1 MQPDT
6 VYLDHAG
13 ATLYSE
19 PQLAAVYAL
28 LGSTL
33 IANPHTTKHTE
44 DLIDQVRYRIL
55 TLVNASAD
63 EYSVVF
69 TSGATAALKTVAECF
84 AFDGATADSDGDADD
99 ATDGRTRTSTSENGC
114 FAHLADNHTSVLGM
128 RAIVRTPH
136 IVSVPHEVFVSAAS
150 GPLDKSDEEAADT
163 ACHGTNSL
171 FVYPG
176 QCNFSGYKYPLDIIP
191 SIQRSGP
198 TAESGANTNW
208 FVMLDAASLVAT
220 APLDLHRHPADFV
233 CVSFYKLFGYPTGLG
248 ALLVSRRGQR
258 VLHKRYYGGGTVQ
271 IALAA
276 RNWHRKRGVFHERF
290 EDGTVPFLSI
300 AALLAGFDTLQ
311 RLVPANAQ
319 RSTMQRIRRH
329 CFRTAGEL
337 RRQLAGLR
345 YGGGASVVRFY
356 ADTAFEEENR
366 QGGIVNFNVLNERGG
381 VVGFREV
388 AEIAEVYGVRLR
400 TGCFCNPGACQR
412 HLGLSDAEVRG
423 HFNVSTSVL
432 YN

>member
-1 MQPDT
+1 M
-6 VYLDHAG
+6 
-13 ATLYSE
+13 
-19 PQLAAVYAL
+19 
-28 LGSTL
+28 
-33 IANPHTTKHTE
+33 
-44 DLIDQVRYRIL
+44 RYRIL
-55 TLVNASAD
+55 SLVNASTE

-69 TSGATAALKTVAECF
+69 TAGATAALKTVAECF
-84 AFDGATADSDGDADD
+84 AFDGATVDGDGDADD
-99 ATDGRTRTSTSENGC
+99 ATYGRTSTPDSGW

-136 IVSVPHEVFVSAAS
+136 IVSVSHAVFMSTANGPFDTTADESVDAA
-150 GPLDKSDEEAADT
+150 G
-163 ACHGTNSL
+163 HRTNSL

-191 SIQRSGP
+191 TIQRRGP
-198 TAESGANTNW
+198 TAQSVTDTNW

-220 APLDLHRHPADFV
+220 APLDLKRHPADFV

-258 VLHKRYYGGGTVQ
+258 VMHKRYYGGGTVE
-271 IALAA
+271 IAMAT
-276 RNWHRKRGVFHERF
+276 RNWHRKRGAFHERF

-337 RRQLAGLR
+337 RRQLTALR
-345 YGGGASVVRFY
+345 YSGGAPVVRFY

-388 AEIAEVYGVRLR
+388 AEISEVYGVRLR

-412 HLGLSDAEVRG
+412 HLGLSDAEVRA
-423 HFNVSTSVL
+423 HFNVSFECQLSIYVFVSIVSMLIYTII
-432 YN
+432 YE